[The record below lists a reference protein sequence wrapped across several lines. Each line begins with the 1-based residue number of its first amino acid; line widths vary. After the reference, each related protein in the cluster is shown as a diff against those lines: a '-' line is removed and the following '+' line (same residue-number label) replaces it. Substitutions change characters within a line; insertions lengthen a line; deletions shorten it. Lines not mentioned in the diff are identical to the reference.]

1 MRGFWV
7 GGLVMGSI
15 QVILDDWSNVV
26 LAKPQYNIRH
36 TAGIR
41 NDKRI
46 VSAHQDLPL
55 ARLSFIQN

>member
-1 MRGFWV
+1 
-7 GGLVMGSI
+7 MGSI

-36 TAGIR
+36 MAGIR